1 MASQTSSSPT
11 PAGDSG
17 YVGRKRGESSSDDF
31 VRLDTPAE
39 ISETDN
45 DVWASGKRR
54 RTIMSTVEVNVPAKR
69 TKAIITTKATKTVTG
84 KGKGRGKGRG
94 KKASQ
99 SALKHVVPEGPTV
112 PGDLGDVVAPEGLE
126 EMTEA
131 VDDDDLLDEEE
142 EQNLNV
148 VRNVTQSC
156 FLKGIAVPRLIFPKS
171 QYEEFDFGVP
181 VEKEVDVLT
190 KLLVSLPHPSL
201 RSGVAHAN
209 GVQKAEADGAG
220 DVMSEGD
227 FSCFS
232 LDRFTIYY
240 PTRKR
245 LSGEMTLLSNLNVHR
260 GDNLLLFDGVLSD
273 DAGGSHYVEG
283 VAFSI
288 LSVGNYDK
296 KESHDVSGNIWIQTP
311 GAKDNNTWY
320 ELKNPSDEYSEY
332 WEAFVWLANL
342 SKHVM

>member
-39 ISETDN
+39 ISETDS

-54 RTIMSTVEVNVPAKR
+54 RTIMSTVEVNVPIKR
-69 TKAIITTKATKTVTG
+69 TKAIITTKATKTVNGKG
-84 KGKGRGKGRG
+84 KGKGRGKGRGRG

-99 SALKHVVPEGPTV
+99 SALKLVVPEGPTV

-156 FLKGIAVPRLIFPKS
+156 FLKGVVVPRLIFPKS
-171 QYEEFDFGVP
+171 QYEEFDFGMP
-181 VEKEVDVLT
+181 VEKEVEVLA

-201 RSGVAHAN
+201 
-209 GVQKAEADGAG
+209 
-220 DVMSEGD
+220 
-227 FSCFS
+227 
-232 LDRFTIYY
+232 
-240 PTRKR
+240 
-245 LSGEMTLLSNLNVHR
+245 
-260 GDNLLLFDGVLSD
+260 
-273 DAGGSHYVEG
+273 
-283 VAFSI
+283 
-288 LSVGNYDK
+288 
-296 KESHDVSGNIWIQTP
+296 
-311 GAKDNNTWY
+311 
-320 ELKNPSDEYSEY
+320 
-332 WEAFVWLANL
+332 
-342 SKHVM
+342 

>member
-17 YVGRKRGESSSDDF
+17 YVGRRRGESSDDF
-31 VRLDTPAE
+31 VMLDTPAE
-39 ISETDN
+39 ISEADSEF
-45 DVWASGKRR
+45 WASGKRR
-54 RTIMSTVEVNVPAKR
+54 RTIMSTVEVNVSAKR
-69 TKAIITTKATKTVTG
+69 TKTVITTKATKTVNG
-84 KGKGRGKGRG
+84 EGKGRGKGRG
-94 KKASQ
+94 KKGSQ
-99 SALKHVVPEGPTV
+99 SAPKRAVSEEPTV

-126 EMTEA
+126 EMIEA

-142 EQNLNV
+142 EQNLTV
-148 VRNVTQSC
+148 IRNVTESS
-156 FLKGIAVPRLIFPKS
+156 FLKGVAAPRLIFPKS
-171 QYEEFDFGVP
+171 QYEEFDFGMP
-181 VEKEVDVLT
+181 IEKEIEVLP

-201 RSGVAHAN
+201 RFEVAHTN
-209 GVQKAEADGAG
+209 GMQKAEADGAG

-260 GDNLLLFDGVLSD
+260 GDNLLLFDGMLSD
-273 DAGGSHYVEG
+273 GAGENHYVEG

-288 LSVGNYDK
+288 LSVGNYEN

-311 GAKDNNTWY
+311 SAKDNNTWY